1 MFEVNDL
8 TKVYPG
14 GRGIQGLNLT
24 VQAGEVVA
32 LLGPNGAG
40 KTTALQAMAGWVG
53 TDRGE
58 ACWNGVSVAD
68 RPEMTRP
75 YMGLM
80 IGEPS
85 PYLYLTGYDYL
96 RCYHKLYPGVDEARI
111 RQTLELVGMT
121 KHQDMKIKKYSTG
134 MKQRLELASVLLH
147 RPKLLML
154 DEPFSGMDIEG
165 RREISMMLR
174 GLVAETGMS
183 VIVSSHQVHDM
194 EDWITHACI
203 VYEGRHVHT
212 SGIAGIRESYAGVE
226 DYYLHRLAQ
235 ERSGAAV

>member
-1 MFEVNDL
+1 MFTVNDL
-8 TKVYPG
+8 TRAYPG

-40 KTTALQAMAGWVG
+40 KTTALQAMAGWIR

-58 ACWNGVSVAD
+58 ACWNGASVAEQ
-68 RPEMTRP
+68 PERTRP

-111 RQTLELVGMT
+111 RETLELVGMT
-121 KHQDMKIKKYSTG
+121 RHWNLKIKKYSTG
-134 MKQRLELASVLLH
+134 MKQRLELASVLIH
-147 RPKLLML
+147 RPKLLLL

-165 RREISMMLR
+165 RREMASLLR
-174 GLVAETGMS
+174 GLVSDTGLS
-183 VIVSSHQVHDM
+183 VIVSSHQVHDI
-194 EDWITHACI
+194 EDWMTHACI
-203 VYEGRHVHT
+203 VNEGRHIST
-212 SGIAGIRESYAGVE
+212 AGVVQIRESFGGVE
-226 DYYLHRLAQ
+226 DYYLHHLAR
-235 ERSGAAV
+235 ERGEAI